1 MSNYQMQEGQFTL
14 FKNNNVAN
22 NGPQYTGEIMV
33 NGKKMRLAAWVKEG
47 KNGKFF
53 SGKMSE
59 PLQPSS
65 QSSQS
70 SRTQENDAQGTGDLP
85 F

>member
-47 KNGKFF
+47 KSGKFF

-59 PLQPSS
+59 PMQQRQHEDDS
-65 QSSQS
+65 
-70 SRTQENDAQGTGDLP
+70 QGTGDLP

>member
-1 MSNYQMQEGQFTL
+1 MSYTMQEGQFTL
-14 FKNNNVAN
+14 FKNTKGAN
-22 NGPQYTGEIMV
+22 NAPQYTGEIMV

-59 PLQPSS
+59 PLVKRDEQQDDSS
-65 QSSQS
+65 
-70 SRTQENDAQGTGDLP
+70 GDLP

>member
-47 KNGKFF
+47 KSGKFF

-59 PLQPSS
+59 PMEQRKRDDDS
-65 QSSQS
+65 
-70 SRTQENDAQGTGDLP
+70 QGTGDLP
-85 F
+85 FELHRIRWF

>member
-1 MSNYQMQEGQFTL
+1 MQEGQFTL
-14 FKNNNVAN
+14 FKNNKTTN
-22 NGPQYTGEIMV
+22 NAPEYTGEIMV

-47 KNGKFF
+47 KSGKFF

-59 PLQPSS
+59 PREAQNQNNDS
-65 QSSQS
+65 
-70 SRTQENDAQGTGDLP
+70 ENSNDLP

>member
-14 FKNNNVAN
+14 FKNNKTTN
-22 NGPQYTGEIMV
+22 NAPEYTGEIMV

-47 KNGKFF
+47 KSGKFF

-59 PLQPSS
+59 PLEKPF
-65 QSSQS
+65 
-70 SRTQENDAQGTGDLP
+70 SRDQENDNSNDLP

>member
-22 NGPQYTGEIMV
+22 NAPEYTGEIMV

-47 KNGKFF
+47 KSGKFF

-59 PLQPSS
+59 PREQQPSS
-65 QSSQS
+65 RHQENGSQS
-70 SRTQENDAQGTGDLP
+70 TGDLP

>member
-1 MSNYQMQEGQFTL
+1 MSNYTMQEGQFTL
-14 FKNNNVAN
+14 FKNNKTTN
-22 NGPQYTGEIMV
+22 NGPEYTGEIMV

-59 PLQPSS
+59 PLVKRADVDDNAS
-65 QSSQS
+65 
-70 SRTQENDAQGTGDLP
+70 GDLP

>member
-59 PLQPSS
+59 PYESS
-65 QSSQS
+65 A
-70 SRTQENDAQGTGDLP
+70 SRPELDDFSGTGLP

>member
-1 MSNYQMQEGQFTL
+1 MSNYTMQEGQFTL
-14 FKNNNVAN
+14 FKNTRTTNNA
-22 NGPQYTGEIMV
+22 PEYTGEIMV

-47 KNGKFF
+47 KSGKFF

-59 PLQPSS
+59 PLPP
-65 QSSQS
+65 
-70 SRTQENDAQGTGDLP
+70 RTQDDDSQGTGDLP

>member
-1 MSNYQMQEGQFTL
+1 MQEGQFTL
-14 FKNNNVAN
+14 FKNTKTTNNA
-22 NGPQYTGEIMV
+22 PEYTGEIMV

-47 KNGKFF
+47 KSGKFF

-59 PLQPSS
+59 PREPRQEDS
-65 QSSQS
+65 QGS
-70 SRTQENDAQGTGDLP
+70 GDLP

>member
-59 PLQPSS
+59 PLQSSS
-65 QSSQS
+65 QH
-70 SRTQENDAQGTGDLP
+70 QENDESTGDLP

>member
-1 MSNYQMQEGQFTL
+1 MQEGQFTL

-47 KNGKFF
+47 KSGKFF

-59 PLQPSS
+59 PMQQRP
-65 QSSQS
+65 
-70 SRTQENDAQGTGDLP
+70 QEDDSQGTGDLP

>member
-47 KNGKFF
+47 KSGKFF

-59 PLQPSS
+59 PLQ
-65 QSSQS
+65 QSS
-70 SRTQENDAQGTGDLP
+70 SRPQENDSQGTGDLP

>member
-14 FKNNNVAN
+14 FKNNKTTN
-22 NGPQYTGEIMV
+22 NAPEYTGEIMV

-47 KNGKFF
+47 KSGKFF

-59 PLQPSS
+59 PLQ
-65 QSSQS
+65 QSS
-70 SRTQENDAQGTGDLP
+70 SRHQENDAQGTGDLP

>member
-47 KNGKFF
+47 KSGKFF

-59 PLQPSS
+59 PLQ
-65 QSSQS
+65 QST
-70 SRTQENDAQGTGDLP
+70 SRPQENDAQGTGDLP

>member
-1 MSNYQMQEGQFTL
+1 MQEGQFTL
-14 FKNNNVAN
+14 FKNNKTTN
-22 NGPQYTGEIMV
+22 NAPEYTGEIMV

-59 PLQPSS
+59 PMAS
-65 QSSQS
+65 S
-70 SRTQENDAQGTGDLP
+70 SRHQENDDPSGDLP

>member
-1 MSNYQMQEGQFTL
+1 MQEGQFTL
-14 FKNNNVAN
+14 FKNNKTTN
-22 NGPQYTGEIMV
+22 NAPEYTGEIMV

-47 KNGKFF
+47 KSGKFF

-59 PLQPSS
+59 PMEQRQREDDS
-65 QSSQS
+65 
-70 SRTQENDAQGTGDLP
+70 QGTGDLP

>member
-1 MSNYQMQEGQFTL
+1 MSSYQMQEGQFTL
-14 FKNNNVAN
+14 FKNNKTTN
-22 NGPQYTGEIMV
+22 NAPEYTGEIMV

-47 KNGKFF
+47 KSGKFF

-59 PLQPSS
+59 PREAL
-65 QSSQS
+65 S
-70 SRTQENDAQGTGDLP
+70 SRDQEYGQQDNGGLP

>member
-47 KNGKFF
+47 KSGKFF

-59 PLQPSS
+59 PYESS
-65 QSSQS
+65 A
-70 SRTQENDAQGTGDLP
+70 SRPELDDFSGTGLP

>member
-1 MSNYQMQEGQFTL
+1 
-14 FKNNNVAN
+14 
-22 NGPQYTGEIMV
+22 MV

-47 KNGKFF
+47 KSGKFF

-59 PLQPSS
+59 PMQQRP
-65 QSSQS
+65 
-70 SRTQENDAQGTGDLP
+70 QEDDSQGTGDLP

>member
-1 MSNYQMQEGQFTL
+1 MQEGQFTL
-14 FKNNNVAN
+14 FKNTRTNNNA
-22 NGPQYTGEIMV
+22 PEYTGEIMV

-47 KNGKFF
+47 KSGKFF

-59 PLQPSS
+59 PIVKRDEQQDEPS
-65 QSSQS
+65 
-70 SRTQENDAQGTGDLP
+70 GDLP

>member
-47 KNGKFF
+47 KSGKFF
-53 SGKMSE
+53 SGKMSK
-59 PLQPSS
+59 PMQ
-65 QSSQS
+65 QRQ
-70 SRTQENDAQGTGDLP
+70 QEDDSQGTGDLP

>member
-1 MSNYQMQEGQFTL
+1 MSNYTMQEGQFTL
-14 FKNNNVAN
+14 FKNNKTTN
-22 NGPQYTGEIMV
+22 NAPEYTGEIMV

-59 PLQPSS
+59 PLVKREEVDDLPS
-65 QSSQS
+65 
-70 SRTQENDAQGTGDLP
+70 TDDLP

>member
-14 FKNNNVAN
+14 FKNTRTTNNA
-22 NGPQYTGEIMV
+22 PEYTGEIMV

-47 KNGKFF
+47 KSGKFF

-65 QSSQS
+65 RLQENSEQSS
-70 SRTQENDAQGTGDLP
+70 GDLP

>member
-1 MSNYQMQEGQFTL
+1 MQEGQFTL
-14 FKNNNVAN
+14 FKNNKTTN
-22 NGPQYTGEIMV
+22 NAPEYTGEIMV

-59 PLQPSS
+59 PMLKRDEPQDDSS
-65 QSSQS
+65 A
-70 SRTQENDAQGTGDLP
+70 DI

>member
-14 FKNNNVAN
+14 FKNNKTTN
-22 NGPQYTGEIMV
+22 NAPEYTGEIMV

-59 PLQPSS
+59 PLVKREEVDDS
-65 QSSQS
+65 
-70 SRTQENDAQGTGDLP
+70 QGTGDVP

>member
-14 FKNNNVAN
+14 FKNNKKTEASQ
-22 NGPQYTGEIMV
+22 PDYTGECMQ
-33 NGKKMRLAAWVKEG
+33 NGKKLRLAAWIKEG
-47 KNGKFF
+47 KSGKFF

-59 PLQPSS
+59 PLVKREEVDELPS
-65 QSSQS
+65 
-70 SRTQENDAQGTGDLP
+70 GDLP

>member
-59 PLQPSS
+59 PMQQRP
-65 QSSQS
+65 
-70 SRTQENDAQGTGDLP
+70 QEDDSQGTGDLP

>member
-14 FKNNNVAN
+14 FKNTKGAN
-22 NGPQYTGEIMV
+22 NAPQYTGEIMV

-59 PLQPSS
+59 PLVKREEVDEQPS
-65 QSSQS
+65 
-70 SRTQENDAQGTGDLP
+70 GDLP

>member
-14 FKNNNVAN
+14 FKNNKTTINA
-22 NGPQYTGEIMV
+22 PEYTGEIMV

-47 KNGKFF
+47 KSGKFF

-59 PLQPSS
+59 PLEKPSS
-65 QSSQS
+65 
-70 SRTQENDAQGTGDLP
+70 RDQENGNDNSNDLP

>member
-1 MSNYQMQEGQFTL
+1 MSYTMQEGQFTL
-14 FKNNNVAN
+14 FKNNKTTN
-22 NGPQYTGEIMV
+22 NAPEYTGEIMV

-59 PLQPSS
+59 PREAPKQEQEDSS
-65 QSSQS
+65 
-70 SRTQENDAQGTGDLP
+70 GDLP

>member
-1 MSNYQMQEGQFTL
+1 MQEGQFTL

-47 KNGKFF
+47 KSGKFF

-59 PLQPSS
+59 PMAS
-65 QSSQS
+65 S
-70 SRTQENDAQGTGDLP
+70 SRHQENDSQGTGDLP

>member
-1 MSNYQMQEGQFTL
+1 MQEGQFTL

-33 NGKKMRLAAWVKEG
+33 NGKKMRLAAGVKEG
-47 KNGKFF
+47 KSGKFF

-59 PLQPSS
+59 PMEKRQ
-65 QSSQS
+65 
-70 SRTQENDAQGTGDLP
+70 QEDDSQGTGDLP

>member
-33 NGKKMRLAAWVKEG
+33 GGKKMRLAAWVKEG
-47 KNGKFF
+47 KSGKFF

-59 PLQPSS
+59 PLEQRQRDDDS
-65 QSSQS
+65 
-70 SRTQENDAQGTGDLP
+70 QGTGDLP

>member
-1 MSNYQMQEGQFTL
+1 MQEGQFTL

-33 NGKKMRLAAWVKEG
+33 NGQKMRLAAWIKEG
-47 KNGKFF
+47 KSGKFF
-53 SGKMSE
+53 SGKMSAPRE
-59 PLQPSS
+59 EQAQSNAE
-65 QSSQS
+65 QSS
-70 SRTQENDAQGTGDLP
+70 GDLP